1 MIEVFEEMVTP
12 RYRHGGGGHFIA
24 SLSSLVSIRCS
35 LFHEPKCSPIPV
47 HVLSCSADRARDDG
61 WRHRALP
68 KMRGDHYV
76 P

>member
-1 MIEVFEEMVTP
+1 MIEEFEEMATP

-61 WRHRALP
+61 WRHRSLP
-68 KMRGDHYV
+68 EMRGDHYV